1 MAGAEKVG
9 EQKTSGLED
18 FEVKRLQSSKRARVG
33 AVVELSGSVEILLC
47 KTGERC
53 IVAGSCWPS
62 AAPRFRPPRSSRPAG
77 KPRPFFRS
85 LKNNTVRGLT
95 RGLRGIY
102 SSLVHLPDQLEPALP
117 VALKSDF
124 ETIRRDKVYEGVA
137 KQIERLILKK
147 LQPGDKLPSERELAE
162 TLGVSR
168 SSIRDAIRSL
178 ELMGMVEPRQGAG
191 TIVREIS
198 SESLVNP
205 LANAI
210 KRKEDL
216 IGELL
221 DFRKMLEPQLAAR
234 AAARI
239 SPDEIGDITEI
250 LDRQEKKLRAG
261 ESTIA
266 EDSEFHYAIALASGN
281 SVVLKVLDTL
291 MDLLRDSR
299 ERSLQVE
306 GRPQKSLAGH
316 RRILAALKRRDGDAA
331 KIAMR
336 RHIENVEKI
345 VLRIT
350 HHLERG

>member
-1 MAGAEKVG
+1 
-9 EQKTSGLED
+9 
-18 FEVKRLQSSKRARVG
+18 
-33 AVVELSGSVEILLC
+33 LS
-47 KTGERC
+47 
-53 IVAGSCWPS
+53 
-62 AAPRFRPPRSSRPAG
+62 
-77 KPRPFFRS
+77 
-85 LKNNTVRGLT
+85 LT
-95 RGLRGIY
+95 
-102 SSLVHLPDQLEPALP
+102 
-117 VALKSDF
+117 LKSTF
-124 ETIRRDKVYEGVA
+124 ETVRRDKVYEGVA
-137 KQIERLILKK
+137 KQIERLILKR

-162 TLGVSR
+162 TLRVSR

-210 KRKEDL
+210 KRKEEL

-234 AAARI
+234 AATRVSPNQI
-239 SPDEIGDITEI
+239 SEMEQI
-250 LDRQEKKLRAG
+250 LERQEQKLRDG
-261 ESTIA
+261 ESAIV

-306 GRPQKSLAGH
+306 GRPQKSLAAH
-316 RRILAALKRRDGDAA
+316 HRILAALKRHDGEAA
-331 KIAMR
+331 KVAMR

-345 VLRIT
+345 VLGIT
-350 HHLERG
+350 HHAERHA

>member
-1 MAGAEKVG
+1 MPVTL
-9 EQKTSGLED
+9 KT
-18 FEVKRLQSSKRARVG
+18 
-33 AVVELSGSVEILLC
+33 
-47 KTGERC
+47 
-53 IVAGSCWPS
+53 
-62 AAPRFRPPRSSRPAG
+62 
-77 KPRPFFRS
+77 
-85 LKNNTVRGLT
+85 
-95 RGLRGIY
+95 
-102 SSLVHLPDQLEPALP
+102 
-117 VALKSDF
+117 DF
-124 ETIRRDKVYEGVA
+124 ETVRRDKVYEGVA

-234 AAARI
+234 AATRA
-239 SPDEIGDITEI
+239 SPDEIAEMEDI
-250 LDRQEKKLRAG
+250 LDRQDRKLRAG
-261 ESTIA
+261 ESAIA

-281 SVVLKVLDTL
+281 SIVLKVLDTL

-299 ERSLQVE
+299 ERSLQQE

-316 RRILAALKRRDGDAA
+316 RRILTAIKRRDIDGA
-331 KIAMR
+331 KAAMR
-336 RHIENVEKI
+336 RHIENVEQI

-350 HHLERG
+350 HHMERDS